1 MQGELG
7 AETTEFCARHKG
19 TATAGAHLGSELI
32 SFVALRPLWQTRCP
46 SLTAHPLSVFFGGGL
61 CSCRCLSCVN
71 SAFRCHWCKY
81 RNLCT
86 HDPSSCSFQEG
97 RVNTSEVS
105 GAHMHA
111 CPHTHT
117 HTHTPACT
125 FLCVAAL
132 CQPQGMSSEDRHGSS
147 SVSKM
152 PFRIQSPCSQQKQL
166 TIYYPWSY

>member
-117 HTHTPACT
+117 HTHTHLPAP
-125 FLCVAAL
+125 FSVLQHCVSLKACLQKTDMEAL
-132 CQPQGMSSEDRHGSS
+132 LFPKCHFA
-147 SVSKM
+147 
-152 PFRIQSPCSQQKQL
+152 FRALVLSRSN
-166 TIYYPWSY
+166 